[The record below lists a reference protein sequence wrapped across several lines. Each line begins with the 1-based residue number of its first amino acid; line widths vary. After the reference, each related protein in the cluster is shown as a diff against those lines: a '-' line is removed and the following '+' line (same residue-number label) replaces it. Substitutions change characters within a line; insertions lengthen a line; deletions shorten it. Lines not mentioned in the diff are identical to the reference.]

1 MTLNKSRIPIIRQN
15 DLVNQKTIQDFN
27 NAQIYTKGFNY
38 NLTAGVANT
47 NTPQLGGK
55 ARQLHGVCFF
65 VPNANIN
72 DDDIISL
79 VINSEQVIDNV
90 NWKAYSP
97 ANANNQYKGAQFF
110 PLKRALS
117 GADDV
122 QLVIQA
128 VNAHRVYPV
137 FYLSNI

>member
-1 MTLNKSRIPIIRQN
+1 MNKLRTVPPIIQN
-15 DLVNQKTIQDFN
+15 DLANTKNVQDFN
-27 NAQIYTKGFNY
+27 NAQIYTKGFVY
-38 NLTAGVANT
+38 NTTAGT
-47 NTPQLGGK
+47 STTESPKLGGK
-55 ARQLHGVCFF
+55 ARVLHGIAFF

-72 DDDIISL
+72 DDDVISL

-97 ANANNQYKGAQFF
+97 SNANNQFKGAQYF

-122 QLVIQA
+122 QLTIRA
-128 VNAHRVYPV
+128 INSHAIYPV
-137 FYLSNI
+137 FYLSNA